1 MFASWKLSAGLG
13 LALLIALGVAYHF
26 HTRAV
31 AADYRAQVAEE
42 ALARTQAVLK
52 AAQENTRVLN
62 DAIAAKDKAKVKIE
76 KQIQIIEKEIHND
89 PQASD
94 PAPRVIRRALGR
106 LPE

>member
-42 ALARTQAVLK
+42 ALARANAVL
-52 AAQENTRVLN
+52 ESTRKQNHILN
-62 DAIAAKDKAKVKIE
+62 EAVAAKDAAKVKVE
-76 KQIQIIEKEIHND
+76 KQIQVIEKEIRND

-94 PAPRVIRRALGR
+94 PAPRTIRRALGR